1 MLETVRGK
9 TRGPLELTGKQAAIM
24 TERVARQGNVFRS
37 LRGVCVE
44 NQGQPKL
51 QETVSEKML
60 GEVERTF
67 NFSTRGGEAGASLSS
82 RTARAPQT
90 SSLGVVVGEPRA
102 TW

>member
-1 MLETVRGK
+1 MHGDCPRKDKRT
-9 TRGPLELTGKQAAIM
+9 TGADWEASSNNDRTCGQA
-24 TERVARQGNVFRS
+24 GNVFRS

-67 NFSTRGGEAGASLSS
+67 NFSTRGGEAGGSLSS

-90 SSLGVVVGEPRA
+90 ASLGVVVGEPRA

>member
-1 MLETVRGK
+1 MAICEFQASESHRENTGRRACMETVRGK

-24 TERVARQGNVFRS
+24 TECVARQGNVFRS
-37 LRGVCVE
+37 LRGVCVK

-67 NFSTRGGEAGASLSS
+67 NFST
-82 RTARAPQT
+82 
-90 SSLGVVVGEPRA
+90 
-102 TW
+102 